1 MEISMESSMEHRW
14 GHRMASEM
22 PVRLRCRVSGDSG
35 CRCLGFLK
43 NVSATG
49 ALISTE
55 SGIHPAPDVVVE
67 LLAPCL
73 GMQGREL
80 PAAVVRKS
88 PTEIAVEW
96 METASAGVSALLLEN
111 MLVSRDEES
120 ARSAPTLNRVSF
132 CALAPATGV

>member
-1 MEISMESSMEHRW
+1 MEHRW
-14 GHRMASEM
+14 GHRLSSDM
-22 PVRLRCRVSGDSG
+22 PVRLRCVGSRDSG
-35 CRCLGFLK
+35 CRCLGFLR

-55 SGIHPAPDVVVE
+55 PGIHPAPDVVVE

-88 PTEIAVEW
+88 STETAVEW
-96 METASAGVSALLLEN
+96 METASAGVSAMLIEN
-111 MLVSRDEES
+111 MLVSREEDGEQP
-120 ARSAPTLNRVSF
+120 APALNRVRY
-132 CALAPATGV
+132 CALAPAGGA

>member
-1 MEISMESSMEHRW
+1 
-14 GHRMASEM
+14 MAS
-22 PVRLRCRVSGDSG
+22 CDSG
-35 CRCLGFLK
+35 CRCLGFLS

-80 PAAVVRKS
+80 PAAVVRRS
-88 PTEIAVEW
+88 ATGIAVEW
-96 METASAGVSALLLEN
+96 RETAAAGVSAMLIEN
-111 MLVSRDEES
+111 MLVSRDEDSEPPVH
-120 ARSAPTLNRVSF
+120 ALKRVPF
-132 CALAPATGV
+132 CALASAAGA

>member
-1 MEISMESSMEHRW
+1 MEHRW
-14 GHRMASEM
+14 GHRLAADM
-22 PVRLRCRVSGDSG
+22 PVRLRCMVSCDSG
-35 CRCLGFLK
+35 CRCLGFLE

-88 PTEIAVEW
+88 ATGIAVEW
-96 METASAGVSALLLEN
+96 LETASADVSALLIEN
-111 MLVSRDEES
+111 MLVSRDEDREGP
-120 ARSAPTLNRVSF
+120 AHAPKHVRF
-132 CALAPATGV
+132 CALAPGTGA